1 MQVVK
6 IKYLMS
12 EPEYRLIKYF
22 VKPEAG
28 EYIPIEF
35 IEMTREKLAWSPRM
49 NQSVYVTDKMPETS
63 GLKRVREVNVL
74 KVINHLS
81 GGIATIELDD
91 EEKVQFENVYKEYLE
106 KGGQILFSRKKVGRK
121 IVSFFGLSE
130 HEDRKKESVKGT
142 LLSEKLNEE

>member
-1 MQVVK
+1 
-6 IKYLMS
+6 MS

-22 VKPEAG
+22 VKPEVG

-35 IEMTREKLAWSPRM
+35 IEMKREKLAWSPQM
-49 NQSVYVTDKMPETS
+49 KQSVYVTDEMPEIS

-91 EEKVQFENVYKEYLE
+91 EEKGQFEGVYKEYLE

-121 IVSFFGLSE
+121 TVSFFELSAYK
-130 HEDRKKESVKGT
+130 DRKKESVKST
-142 LLSEKLNEE
+142 LLSEKLEGE